1 VVVLYAVTFA
11 LQVGLF
17 SVLFTLLTAQG
28 LSRLTVQIIA
38 FVIAQAVATTVNF
51 IVQRSVIFRL
61 Q

>member
-1 VVVLYAVTFA
+1 VTFA

-17 SVLFTLLTAQG
+17 SILFTLLTAQG
-28 LSRLTVQIIA
+28 LSQLSVQIVA
-38 FVIAQAVATTVNF
+38 FVIAQGIATSVNF

>member
-1 VVVLYAVTFA
+1 LYAVTFA

-28 LSRLTVQIIA
+28 LGRFPVQVIA
-38 FVIAQAVATTVNF
+38 FVIAQGVATTVNF